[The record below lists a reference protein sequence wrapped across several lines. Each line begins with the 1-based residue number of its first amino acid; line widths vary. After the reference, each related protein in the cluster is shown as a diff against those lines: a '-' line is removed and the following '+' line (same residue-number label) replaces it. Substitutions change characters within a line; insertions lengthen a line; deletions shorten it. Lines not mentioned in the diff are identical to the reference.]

1 MANFA
6 KATQQEQ
13 ANLRATF
20 LKDMREMESRMASHA
35 MANPQRP
42 PGGLL
47 AQGQSSKDDSN
58 SHHAHAVVLR
68 SGVELE
74 DTYKD
79 LVVEVDEDPK
89 GNKLEMNG
97 EEEIS
102 PIEPMGKA
110 SEDNKGK
117 KACEDLSRRVIQEDK
132 DVDGYVEDLPYEE
145 EAIEEA
151 PLQHSKKVTKN
162 LAPPKVAKKIGIQNL
177 APTSM
182 TLQLADRSV
191 KHPMRVLEDIPVKVG
206 KLLIPTD
213 FVVLDIP
220 EDSHT
225 PIILSRPFLATG
237 GVLIDVK
244 NGRLTFQI
252 EGNDIEFNLPNL
264 MKGPKMERLST
275 IELVDEVVHEVARE
289 EAEMEE
295 VFKISLHDEAM
306 KEDHEVDEELVK
318 KVEGFLPPKDFL
330 EKSMEVFMD
339 DFSVHGDSF
348 DHGLENL
355 TSVLKRCEEHN
366 LVLNWEKCH
375 FMVEEGVV
383 LGHVVSSRG
392 IEVDGAKVA
401 VIENLSPPSN
411 VKGVRSFLGH
421 AGFYRRFIKDFSKI
435 AKPLTSLLLKD
446 APFVFDEFCLEA
458 FHRLKRALVTAP
470 IIRAPGWGLP
480 FEIMCDASDFAVGA
494 VLGQMVD
501 RKNHVIYYT
510 SKTLDQT
517 QCGYSTTEKEM
528 LAIVHAVENFRQYL
542 VGSKVVVYSDHTALR
557 QLMVKKDAK
566 PRLLRWVLLLQEFD
580 LEIKDKPRSEN
591 LVADHLSRLTKE
603 SRGDKDDGVP
613 IDEWLSDD
621 SILAITHS
629 TPWYADIANFLSSS
643 FIPEE
648 FDNQA
653 RKKLRYESKRYVW
666 EDPYL
671 YRRCNDGIYRRCV
684 SQEEG
689 RAILQACH
697 ATTYEGT
704 CPHLGPKLG
713 FFIVASIDPLY
724 SKMHM
729 PWYTLVILVKE
740 EVTLEREMRCR

>member
-20 LKDMREMESRMASHA
+20 LKDMREIESRMASHD

-47 AQGQSSKDDSN
+47 AQGQSSKDASN
-58 SHHAHAVVLR
+58 SHHDHAVVLR

-74 DTYKD
+74 DPYKD
-79 LVVEVDEDPK
+79 LELEVDEEPK
-89 GNKLEMNG
+89 GNGLGMNG
-97 EEEIS
+97 EERSS
-102 PIEPMGKA
+102 PMASSTKV
-110 SEDNKGK
+110 SEDKKGK
-117 KACEDLSRRVIQEDK
+117 KACEDSSRSGIQVDK

-145 EAIEEA
+145 EAIEEV
-151 PLQHSKKVTKN
+151 PLQHSKKLTKN
-162 LAPPKVAKKIGIQNL
+162 SAPPKFLKDILTKKRVLGDQEIVAMEEACSAHILNKMPTKLGDPGSFSIPCVVGGVPISRALCDLGASVSLIPLKVAKRIGIQNL
-177 APTSM
+177 APTTM

-191 KHPMRVLEDIPVKVG
+191 KRPMGVLEDVP
-206 KLLIPTD
+206 
-213 FVVLDIP
+213 
-220 EDSHT
+220 
-225 PIILSRPFLATG
+225 
-237 GVLIDVK
+237 VK
-244 NGRLTFQI
+244 NGLLTFQI
-252 EGNDIEFNLPNL
+252 EGNNIEFNLPNL
-264 MKGPKMERLST
+264 MKGPRMERLST
-275 IELVDEVVHEVARE
+275 IELIDEIVHEVARE

-295 VFKISLHDEAM
+295 VFQISLHDEAM
-306 KEDHEVDEELVK
+306 KEDHEVDEELSK
-318 KVEGFLPPKDFL
+318 KVEGFLPP
-330 EKSMEVFMD
+330 
-339 DFSVHGDSF
+339 
-348 DHGLENL
+348 
-355 TSVLKRCEEHN
+355 KRCEEHN

-401 VIENLSPPSN
+401 VIENLSPPSS
-411 VKGVRSFLGH
+411 VKGVRSFVGH

-435 AKPLTSLLLKD
+435 EKPLTSLLLKD
-446 APFVFDEFCLEA
+446 APFVFNESCLEA

-470 IIRAPGWGLP
+470 IIRAPDWSLP

-501 RKNHVIYYT
+501 RKHHVIYYT

-517 QCGYSTTEKEM
+517 QCGYSTTEKKM
-528 LAIVHAVENFRQYL
+528 LAIVHVVEKFRQYL
-542 VGSKVVVYSDHTALR
+542 VGSKVLVYSDHTALR

-580 LEIKDKPRSEN
+580 LEIKDKPGSEN

-613 IDEWLSDD
+613 IDEWLPDD

-643 FIPEE
+643 FILEE

-684 SQEEG
+684 S
-689 RAILQACH
+689 
-697 ATTYEGT
+697 
-704 CPHLGPKLG
+704 
-713 FFIVASIDPLY
+713 
-724 SKMHM
+724 
-729 PWYTLVILVKE
+729 
-740 EVTLEREMRCR
+740 